1 MEFKKE
7 SGTLS
12 RVKSDV
18 LVLGVFQGEAVAK
31 LIAKLDKVFPSDF
44 LKEIDSAA
52 SAESFE
58 GKFGQT
64 LALPSYGRLKCRKL
78 MLWGLGKSADFQPNF
93 CRRTAANMA
102 RRASGGGASGTVCFH
117 LRAAEDQALYL
128 QAAVEGWILG
138 SYTFQKYK
146 SNGDH
151 NGKRAKVKLV
161 TFAGLS
167 VSPAELTQAVKFGSV
182 IAESTNFARDLIAE
196 PAGYMT
202 PSRLAQEAK
211 RVAKENGLTC
221 LVMDRAEMEKNG
233 MGALLGVAQGANE
246 PPKFIVL
253 KYVASKAKRTV
264 ALVGKGITFD
274 SGGLSLKTAQG
285 MEHMKYD
292 MAGAAAVIA
301 TVSAIGRLKPRVNV
315 LGLIAATEN
324 MPGGK
329 ALHPGDVLVAMNGKT
344 IEVNNTDAEGR
355 LVLADALNYAVK
367 QGPDEIVDIATLTGG
382 IVTALGRAAAGIMG
396 NDQDLVGKLIDSAE
410 SAGERLWQMPL
421 FDEYKDYLKSDI
433 ADLKNAGSRGEAASS
448 AGGMFL
454 KEFVDGT
461 PWAHLDIAG
470 PGWMDKEKDETNKGG
485 TAFGVRTLCRYILT
499 Q

>member
-12 RVKSDV
+12 RIKADV
-18 LVLGVFQGEAVAK
+18 LVLGVFQGEAVGK
-31 LIAKLDKVFPSDF
+31 LIGKLDKEFPSAF
-44 LKEIDSAA
+44 LKEIDSAVA
-52 SAESFE
+52 SESFE
-58 GKFGQT
+58 GKFGQSLT
-64 LALPSYGRLKCRKL
+64 LPSYGNLKCRKVI
-78 MLWGLGKSADFQPNF
+78 LWGLGKSAEFQP
-93 CRRTAANMA
+93 RLSRKLAANMA
-102 RRASGGGASGTVCFH
+102 RRAAGGGAGATVCFH
-117 LRAAEDQALYL
+117 LRVAENAKLHV

-138 SYTFQKYK
+138 SYSFQKYK
-146 SNGDH
+146 SNGDQTS
-151 NGKRAKVKLV
+151 KRPKVKQV
-161 TFAGLS
+161 TFCG
-167 VSPAELTQAVKFGSV
+167 PAVTLAEFAHAVNVGSV
-182 IAESTNFARDLIAE
+182 VAESTNFARDLIAE

-211 RVAKENGLTC
+211 RIAKENGLTC
-221 LVMDRAEMEKNG
+221 TVMDRAEMEKNG
-233 MGALLGVAQGANE
+233 MGSLLGVAQGANE

-253 KYVASKAKRTV
+253 KYSAAKSKRTV

-301 TVSAIGRLKPRVNV
+301 TINAVGRLKPRVNV

-355 LVLADALNYAVK
+355 LVLADALSYAVK
-367 QGPDEIVDIATLTGG
+367 QGCDEIVDIATLTGG

-396 NDQDLVGKLIDSAE
+396 NNQELVSELMESAE

-454 KEFVDGT
+454 KEFVADT
-461 PWAHLDIAG
+461 AWAHLDIAG
-470 PGWMDKEKDETNKGG
+470 PGWMDKEKDEINKGG
-485 TAFGVRTLCRYILT
+485 TAFGVRTLCRFILAK
-499 Q
+499 